1 MFETLFCAMFTIL
14 PDYLYRR
21 YAQGKRIGIE
31 INFFSVWYEL
41 RWGLTACFIATI
53 ALITT
58 LFYFHPSTN
67 TVASYFRTVT
77 ILPEAGG
84 RVAEIY
90 VESHQD
96 VKAGDPL
103 FRLDSS
109 SQEAAVATAQRRVD
123 EVNAAIEVSG
133 TEIQA
138 AQATLEQAQAAYDLV
153 ELDYLRNKQLLD
165 EGSPAANRAEVERQ
179 ENRLKEREGQVHAAE
194 ANFEAVRQNIEVLL
208 PAQKA
213 SATAALEQ
221 AQTELEKTLVTAG
234 ISGRVEQFALQLGDI
249 VNPLLRPAGLLVPS
263 ESGHLRFHAGF
274 NQLTAQVLKPGMIAE
289 IGCAANPFSVVP
301 MVIVG
306 VQDVIPSGQFRPTDR
321 LRDPQDNGRPGT
333 ITAILEPLY
342 EGGIDPL
349 PPGSNCIANAYTS
362 NHERIETEEMGT
374 AKKIGLHV
382 IDTIGIV
389 HAAGIRLRMLLLP
402 VSTLVFSGH

>member
-1 MFETLFCAMFTIL
+1 M
-14 PDYLYRR
+14 
-21 YAQGKRIGIE
+21 
-31 INFFSVWYEL
+31 
-41 RWGLTACFIATI
+41 
-53 ALITT
+53 
-58 LFYFHPSTN
+58 
-67 TVASYFRTVT
+67 
-77 ILPEAGG
+77 
-84 RVAEIY
+84 
-90 VESHQD
+90 
-96 VKAGDPL
+96 
-103 FRLDSS
+103 
-109 SQEAAVATAQRRVD
+109 
-123 EVNAAIEVSG
+123 
-133 TEIQA
+133 
-138 AQATLEQAQAAYDLV
+138 
-153 ELDYLRNKQLLD
+153 DYLRNKQLLD